1 MPTRMSDSTL
11 SDPCG
16 VGAEEVVRAGRQ
28 WVPGS
33 SRPPLEAAFYGPR
46 ALSPELVMHHSP
58 GSAAWVRKAS
68 RRIAAICRR
77 TYLRRGRGRFASSD
91 RTRRGVSRIPIAK
104 SCGFRGRA
112 T

>member
-11 SDPCG
+11 SDPCV
-16 VGAEEVVRAGRQ
+16 VGAEDVARAGRQ

-33 SRPPLEAAFYGPR
+33 SRTFLDAAFYSPR
-46 ALSPELVMHHSP
+46 VLSPELVVHRSP

-91 RTRRGVSRIPIAK
+91 RTRRGVSHIPIAK
-104 SCGFRGRA
+104 SCGIQGRA